1 MKNYNILLGIISLLC
16 SIGFCTAVAADDTV
30 TIRVGIY
37 ENQPK
42 IFTDKEG
49 NASGFW
55 PDVIKYIAVKEG
67 WKIEYIQ
74 GTWSQCLERLKNGE
88 IDIMPDVAYTDER
101 NKLYAF
107 SKQTVYVSWSRVYTR
122 AGTGIESILD
132 LEGKNI
138 AVLKDSVNVEGPEGI
153 KSLISKFAINC
164 TLTEVDSYIRV
175 FELVES
181 GEADAGV
188 TSKDFG
194 NQHGSD
200 FNVVSTAIIFQP
212 SLLYFAFPQK
222 SNLVPYLTEIIDYHI
237 KQLKE
242 DQNSI
247 YYQSLEKWLGA
258 KPLEKPVI
266 PGWMKWTMIG
276 IGALVFLLAVG
287 SYMLRSQVRARTKEL
302 TKEVIERR
310 SAEYNSRERLKEIQC
325 LYSIDMMGARTEL
338 AIDEICQEAV
348 NLLPQAWQY
357 PEITGA
363 RFTLRGKRFETK
375 NYRDT
380 EWKQSSDVKLYG
392 TKAGDIQIVYL
403 EKKPES
409 DEGPFMKEER
419 GLINSV
425 AEQLAR
431 IIEARQA
438 QEVLRESEER
448 IRLLL
453 DSAGESIYGLDL
465 NGNCTFVNK
474 ACLRTLGY
482 KSDEDVLWK
491 TMHDLIHYN
500 RSDGTPYPIEEC
512 KIYHAFRRGEGVHID
527 DEVLWRAD
535 GSSFPAEYLS
545 HPIRRGDV
553 VIGGVVV
560 FTDTTER
567 KKAMEALRESELKF
581 RTLLENVPQKIFR
594 KDKESIYVVCNRN
607 YAEDLKILP
616 DEIVGKT
623 DHDFFPSNIAEKY
636 ITDDKRV
643 MESGET
649 EEIEEKYIF
658 NDHERWVHTVKA
670 PVKDKRGNVIG
681 VLGVFSDI
689 TERKEMEK
697 ERQENTENLLKS
709 MR

>member
-1 MKNYNILLGIISLLC
+1 
-16 SIGFCTAVAADDTV
+16 
-30 TIRVGIY
+30 
-37 ENQPK
+37 
-42 IFTDKEG
+42 
-49 NASGFW
+49 
-55 PDVIKYIAVKEG
+55 
-67 WKIEYIQ
+67 
-74 GTWSQCLERLKNGE
+74 
-88 IDIMPDVAYTDER
+88 
-101 NKLYAF
+101 
-107 SKQTVYVSWSRVYTR
+107 
-122 AGTGIESILD
+122 
-132 LEGKNI
+132 
-138 AVLKDSVNVEGPEGI
+138 
-153 KSLISKFAINC
+153 
-164 TLTEVDSYIRV
+164 
-175 FELVES
+175 
-181 GEADAGV
+181 
-188 TSKDFG
+188 
-194 NQHGSD
+194 
-200 FNVVSTAIIFQP
+200 
-212 SLLYFAFPQK
+212 
-222 SNLVPYLTEIIDYHI
+222 
-237 KQLKE
+237 
-242 DQNSI
+242 
-247 YYQSLEKWLGA
+247 
-258 KPLEKPVI
+258 
-266 PGWMKWTMIG
+266 
-276 IGALVFLLAVG
+276 
-287 SYMLRSQVRARTKEL
+287 
-302 TKEVIERR
+302 
-310 SAEYNSRERLKEIQC
+310 
-325 LYSIDMMGARTEL
+325 
-338 AIDEICQEAV
+338 
-348 NLLPQAWQY
+348 
-357 PEITGA
+357 
-363 RFTLRGKRFETK
+363 
-375 NYRDT
+375 
-380 EWKQSSDVKLYG
+380 
-392 TKAGDIQIVYL
+392 
-403 EKKPES
+403 
-409 DEGPFMKEER
+409 
-419 GLINSV
+419 V